1 MRRSVPRAEIYPKCP
16 VEQTLDVV
24 GGRWKSILLFHLLT
38 NPVLRFGELRRRI
51 PAATQRMLTLQLREL
66 ERDGCVARKVYSEV
80 PPRVEYSVTEFGR
93 TLEPVVMALCHWG
106 MEHAKE
112 LIAERPAIDE
122 ECFANRPSEAVTEN
136 RSRLILH

>member
-1 MRRSVPRAEIYPKCP
+1 MRRSVPRAKVYPKCP

-51 PAATQRMLTLQLREL
+51 PGATQRMLTLQLREL
-66 ERDGCVARKVYSEV
+66 ERDGCVERKVYSEV

-93 TLEPVVMALCHWG
+93 TLEPVVMALCRWG

-112 LIAERPAIDE
+112 LIDERPAIDE
-122 ECFANRPSEAVTEN
+122 ECFAYRPNELLTEN

>member
-1 MRRSVPRAEIYPKCP
+1 MRRSVPRAKIYPKCP

-66 ERDGCVARKVYSEV
+66 ERDGCVERKVYSEV

-93 TLEPVVMALCHWG
+93 TLEPVVMALCRWG
-106 MEHAKE
+106 MEHARE
-112 LIAERPAIDE
+112 LTAERPAIDE
-122 ECFANRPSEAVTEN
+122 ECFTHGPNDLLTEN

>member
-1 MRRSVPRAEIYPKCP
+1 MRRSVPGAKVYPKCP

-51 PAATQRMLTLQLREL
+51 PGATQRMLTLQLREL
-66 ERDGCVARKVYSEV
+66 ERDGCVERKVYSEV

-93 TLEPVVMALCHWG
+93 TLEPVVMALCRWG
-106 MEHAKE
+106 MEHAKK
-112 LIAERPAIDE
+112 LIDERPAIDE
-122 ECFANRPSEAVTEN
+122 ECFAHRPNELLTEN